1 MVFGSLNLAIR
12 AGFEVGEP
20 GWGGQ
25 RERRWSNA
33 RGQKRVIQAWPKA
46 GGLPQYKEMVTVEE

>member
-1 MVFGSLNLAIR
+1 MAIR